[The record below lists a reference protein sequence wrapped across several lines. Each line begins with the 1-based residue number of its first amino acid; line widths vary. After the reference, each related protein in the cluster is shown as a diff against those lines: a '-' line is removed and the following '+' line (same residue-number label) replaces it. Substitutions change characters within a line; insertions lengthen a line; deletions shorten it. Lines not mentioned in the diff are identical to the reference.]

1 MNFDLSDS
9 SDVIEFKRYCDYLIK
24 NEKPVSINEV
34 REQRSISQNG
44 YLHLILSYF
53 ALETGYRLNEVK
65 QDIFKRKVCREFFIV
80 VENDKVSFKSTKD
93 LNTEEFSQATEK
105 FRNWSSLEC
114 SIYLP
119 SPNEHILLNRIKNEI
134 SKNRQYL

>member
-34 REQRSISQNG
+34 REQRSVSQNG

-53 ALETGYRLNEVK
+53 AL
-65 QDIFKRKVCREFFIV
+65 
-80 VENDKVSFKSTKD
+80 
-93 LNTEEFSQATEK
+93 
-105 FRNWSSLEC
+105 
-114 SIYLP
+114 
-119 SPNEHILLNRIKNEI
+119 
-134 SKNRQYL
+134 